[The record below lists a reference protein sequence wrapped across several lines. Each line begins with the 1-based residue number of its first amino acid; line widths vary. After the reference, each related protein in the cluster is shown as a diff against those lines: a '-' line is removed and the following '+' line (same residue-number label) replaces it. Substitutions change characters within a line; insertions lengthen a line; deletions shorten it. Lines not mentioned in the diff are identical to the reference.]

1 MGKQQEPSGNF
12 DMRKAM
18 ELAGTPAGRQLL
30 KLLQSQNNREL
41 QNAMSRAAAGDYQSA
56 KQTLSALMENP
67 EVRDL
72 LKQLEG

>member
-1 MGKQQEPSGNF
+1 MGKQQAPSENF

-30 KLLQSQNNREL
+30 KLLQTQSSPEL
-41 QNAMSRAAAGDYQSA
+41 QAAISKAAAGDYQSA
-56 KQTLSALMENP
+56 KQSLSALMENP
-67 EVRDL
+67 EIRDL